1 MSNSVIVKSDK
12 KITKKASKS
21 EDGSSVKKVVIKNVY
36 APSNVKEGKKVSK
49 PKESKKEIKCTLDT
63 FKKFSKSEENTSF
76 EAKTLFDIEDFKF

>member
-36 APSNVKEGKKVSK
+36 ATTNVKKVPKTKK
-49 PKESKKEIKCTLDT
+49 
-63 FKKFSKSEENTSF
+63 
-76 EAKTLFDIEDFKF
+76 